1 MKYHLGRNLVLA
13 LLFAAQPGPAL
24 ARSYCVGEYGNIV
37 PCKREKNETIS
48 SHLKMHKEYSATALY
63 YSGGILHSRDH
74 LNETEPSLKPPSPT
88 SFKANNDL
96 ALEIETLVDEN
107 TNSKDLYSKIEAKF
121 RGMKKV
127 QKKDIQ
133 KCLRYGSYSAKVDG
147 IWGNQT
153 FEAIIDL
160 KNEFEVGNESQRDS
174 VISKIKG
181 AFSKKETCYKFIN
194 DVFDLSY

>member
-1 MKYHLGRNLVLA
+1 MKYHLGRNLVFA

-24 ARSYCVGEYGNIV
+24 ARSYCAGEYGNIV
-37 PCKREKNETIS
+37 PCKREKNETDS

-88 SFKANNDL
+88 GFKANNDL
-96 ALEIETLVDEN
+96 ALEIETLVDEDSD
-107 TNSKDLYSKIEAKF
+107 TKDLYSKIEAKF
-121 RGMKKV
+121 RSMKKV

-160 KNEFEVGNESQRDS
+160 KNEIEIVNESQRDS